1 MPDITVQFDTQNV
14 FIADSTE
21 TITNFIAGFISNNGL
36 VYELGNATE
45 REQGYINIQGSR
57 DLYGRLTD
65 NNFSGPTGGWSGEFF
80 AVNNC
85 LQYGTQVI
93 ICGTGENQNT
103 TSPVQTMKSPDL
115 LVSAIFGAKVSDN
128 KDLIEIASERQ
139 DCVAVCAIGV
149 TQDIGTD
156 ITRVDAPLATDGDK
170 YTFYV
175 AGSKYHLKDNS
186 LALIA
191 PEVSELQL
199 TPLSADAVGC
209 FARTSITTEP
219 WSSPAGLSRGRLLSV
234 VRLEQVLTKSSSD
247 TLYANK
253 INPTLTLP
261 GEGTF
266 LFGDKTHYQP
276 NTENSNFAHVN
287 VTNLIIYMN
296 RVIGNVALEF
306 LFELNDEANRSSFL
320 ARVTPI
326 LRRILNSGGI
336 TEFSIVCDETNN
348 TPSVISAGNFV
359 ADILVKPAKSIQ
371 SIQLR
376 FTNVPETQS
385 IISGSPENEA

>member
-1 MPDITVQFDTQNV
+1 MPDITVQFDTQNA

-21 TITNFIAGFISNNGL
+21 NDTNFIAGFISNNGL
-36 VYELGNATE
+36 VYELGNTNE
-45 REQGYINIQGSR
+45 REQGYIDIQGSR
-57 DLYGRLTD
+57 NWYGRLTD

-85 LQYGTQVI
+85 LQYGTRII

-103 TSPVQTMKSPDL
+103 TSPIQTMKSPDL
-115 LVSAIFGAKVSDN
+115 LVSAIFGAKVDDN
-128 KDLIEIASERQ
+128 KDLIGIASERQ

-156 ITRVDAPLATDGDK
+156 ITRVDAPLTTDGDK

-186 LALIA
+186 LALIT
-191 PEVSELQL
+191 PEVGELQL
-199 TPLSADAVGC
+199 TPLTADAVGC
-209 FARTSITTEP
+209 FA
-219 WSSPAGLSRGRLLSV
+219 SV

-266 LFGDKTHYQP
+266 LFGDKTHYQAD
-276 NTENSNFAHVN
+276 TENSNFAHVN

-306 LFELNDEANRSSFL
+306 LFELNDEANRSAFL
-320 ARVTPI
+320 ARVQKTK
-326 LRRILNSGGI
+326 RR
-336 TEFSIVCDETNN
+336 
-348 TPSVISAGNFV
+348 
-359 ADILVKPAKSIQ
+359 
-371 SIQLR
+371 
-376 FTNVPETQS
+376 
-385 IISGSPENEA
+385 